1 MAEYREEPP
10 PMNDHDDNDADRSD
24 KEDDDLFSSAI
35 DVRVD
40 LFDFIVLILVACGL
54 TRAEDSTSL
63 VTTPLGV
70 NVSL

>member
-10 PMNDHDDNDADRSD
+10 PMNDQDDNDADKSD

-40 LFDFIVLILVACGL
+40 LFEFSVVL
-54 TRAEDSTSL
+54 
-63 VTTPLGV
+63 
-70 NVSL
+70 

>member
-10 PMNDHDDNDADRSD
+10 PMNDHDDNDADKSD

-40 LFDFIVLILVACGL
+40 LFEFKVFVWSRMAKRKRQISVV
-54 TRAEDSTSL
+54 TR
-63 VTTPLGV
+63 
-70 NVSL
+70 